1 VTIHEISAACVLA
14 RRAVGFALTAGL
26 LGSPTVAAQEAPSPV
41 DRDNPSYSL
50 ERAVEIALRNN
61 RGLRVA
67 ELDLATAEKQVG
79 EAFGGL
85 FPEIDAN
92 ASYQRNLTVPE
103 AFLPA
108 AIFDPDASPDDLV
121 PVRFGADNQ
130 WQAGIDVIQP
140 LFDAAVFIGVS
151 TAGKFREFSREAL
164 RGIAQQIATDVRV
177 AYLDVLLS
185 EERVRLTANS
195 VARVEQTL
203 DEARAMYRVGLLG
216 EYDVLRLEVELA
228 NIEPELRRSRDRL
241 AEGRRTLAIVMGLPQ
256 ADPVDAEGSLAD
268 VDPSDPAANT
278 PANRLLL
285 TFNGV
290 DDPEQ
295 VGAAALIERAA
306 VGRSDVRQLAL
317 RRELEEA
324 RVGVA
329 KSELMPTAEA
339 FFNYSLSAQENGSL
353 NFFGQNDMQ
362 RTTAS
367 AVGLRVTVPVF
378 SGLRRYSRVAQRQI
392 EVRQV
397 ESQLAD
403 LRVRAESDVRAR
415 ADQVGEAGARA
426 AAQRQAVSEARRGF
440 EIASSQY
447 REGTGSRL
455 EVTDAELA
463 LRQSE
468 LNYAQAVY
476 DYLVA
481 RARLDLAVGEVP
493 RVEAA
498 VDAMFERPGA
508 RRSGD
513 PELTNER

>member
-1 VTIHEISAACVLA
+1 
-14 RRAVGFALTAGL
+14 
-26 LGSPTVAAQEAPSPV
+26 
-41 DRDNPSYSL
+41 
-50 ERAVEIALRNN
+50 
-61 RGLRVA
+61 
-67 ELDLATAEKQVG
+67 
-79 EAFGGL
+79 
-85 FPEIDAN
+85 
-92 ASYQRNLTVPE
+92 
-103 AFLPA
+103 
-108 AIFDPDASPDDLV
+108 
-121 PVRFGADNQ
+121 
-130 WQAGIDVIQP
+130 
-140 LFDAAVFIGVS
+140 VS

-164 RGIAQQIATDVRV
+164 RGAAQRIATDVRV
-177 AYLDVLLS
+177 AYLDVLLA

-241 AEGRRTLAIVMGLPQ
+241 AETRRTLAIEMGLPE
-256 ADPVDAEGSLAD
+256 AAPVGAEGSLAA

-278 PANRLLL
+278 AANRLLL

-290 DDPEQ
+290 EDPERLET
-295 VGAAALIERAA
+295 GTLIERAA
-306 VGRSDVRQLAL
+306 AGRSDILQLAL
-317 RRELEEA
+317 RRELEEV

-329 KSELMPTAEA
+329 KSELLPTAAA
-339 FFNYSLSAQENGSL
+339 FFSYSLSAQENGAL
-353 NFFGQNDMQ
+353 NFFGQNEMQ
-362 RTTAS
+362 RTTSS
-367 AVGLRVTVPVF
+367 AVGVRVTVPVF

-403 LRVRAESDVRAR
+403 LRLRAESDVRAR
-415 ADQVGEAGARA
+415 ADQVSEAGARA
-426 AAQRQAVSEARRGF
+426 GAQRRAVGEARRGF
-440 EIASSQY
+440 EIASSEY

-481 RARLDLAVGEVP
+481 RARLDLAVGQVP
-493 RVEAA
+493 RVESALA
-498 VDAMFERPGA
+498 SMIERPGA
-508 RRSGD
+508 RRSDGG
-513 PELTNER
+513 ELSNDR